1 MIKQFRSL
9 NPVNIVLLVLA
20 TFVLRSPVWG
30 YVHTQH
36 PADFS
41 ELYRHLLWSYPK
53 APLFANS
60 TQLALGFVCLVAQAL
75 LFNKVVNTHNLM
87 GKVSFMPALLFIV
100 CGSFFESFASFG
112 PVQICNFLIIW
123 MLNRYLNMYRQSDV
137 QRMVYD
143 LGMVVAIGAVLYT
156 PFLMLFPIIWVS
168 LMIFRPFNAR
178 EWFIALLGFLTI
190 AFFLGF
196 YYYWND
202 ALGNFIQSW
211 RPVRISN
218 PYTSINY
225 WTLLPLVLIGI
236 LGLIQLRQNFFRS
249 VVHIRKSFQLLS
261 VFFLAALVSSSPRLG
276 ADENHFLLAVAPLS
290 VLLAY
295 YFMHATR
302 RWIYESLFLVLIA
315 CIIYGQLAAGFN
327 FF

>member
-9 NPVNIVLLVLA
+9 TPINIGLLILA
-20 TFVLRSPVWG
+20 TFLLRFPVWG
-30 YVHTQH
+30 YAHTQQA
-36 PADFS
+36 ADFS
-41 ELYRHLLWSYPK
+41 ELYRHLLWPYPNS
-53 APLFANS
+53 PLFDNA

-75 LFNKVVNTHNLM
+75 LFNTVVNTHNLL
-87 GKVSFMPALLFIV
+87 GKASFMPALLFIV

-137 QRMVYD
+137 KRMVYD
-143 LGMVVAIGAVLYT
+143 LGMAVAVGAILYT
-156 PFLMLFPIIWVS
+156 PFLILFPIIWIS

-190 AFFLGF
+190 VFFLIF

-202 ALGNFIQSW
+202 AHGNFINSW
-211 RPVRISN
+211 RPVRTSN
-218 PYTSINY
+218 LYSKLNY
-225 WTLLPLVLIGI
+225 WTLLPLVIIGI
-236 LGLIQLRQNFFRS
+236 LGLVQLRQNFFRS

-261 VFFLAALVSSSPRLG
+261 AFFLAAILSSSPSFG

-302 RWIYESLFLVLIA
+302 RWIYEGLFLVLIA
-315 CIIYGQLAAGFN
+315 CIIYGQMAAGFN